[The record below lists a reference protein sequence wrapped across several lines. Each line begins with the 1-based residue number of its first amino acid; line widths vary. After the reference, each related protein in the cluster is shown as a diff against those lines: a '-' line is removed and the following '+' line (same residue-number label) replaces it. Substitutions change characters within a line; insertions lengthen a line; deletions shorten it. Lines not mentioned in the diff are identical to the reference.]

1 MDTKMNEIIKEFK
14 VKNYRQ
20 FDDFYEKTNRQVYF
34 AIIQIVKDDDIAKD
48 LMQDTYMN
56 FINKIDQFKSGGN
69 VYAYLSMIGR
79 NLSINYY
86 NRNKKEIH
94 SDDLFE
100 TIPSSEKVIEEDDS
114 DILDLLD
121 FLNDE
126 QREVVVLHTIN
137 GLKFK
142 EVARIMDKPLGTV
155 LWLHKAAIDILKT
168 KVGDIYER

>member
-14 VKNYRQ
+14 TKNYRQ
-20 FDDFYEKTNRQVYF
+20 FDDFYEKTNRQVYY

-56 FINKIDQFKSGGN
+56 FINKIDQFKLGGN

-94 SDDLFE
+94 SDELFE
-100 TIPSSEKVIEEDDS
+100 TIPSNEKVIEKDDS
-114 DILDLLD
+114 DILDLLNL
-121 FLNDE
+121 LNDD

-142 EVARIMDKPLGTV
+142 EVAKIMDKPLGTV

-168 KVGDIYER
+168 KVGDTYER

>member
-14 VKNYRQ
+14 TKNYHH
-20 FDDFYEKTNRQVYF
+20 FDDFYEKTNRQVYYS
-34 AIIQIVKDDDIAKD
+34 IIQIVKDDDIAKD

-56 FINKIDQFKSGGN
+56 FINKIDQFKLGGN

-94 SDDLFE
+94 SDELFE
-100 TIPSSEKVIEEDDS
+100 TIPSSEKVIEKDDS
-114 DILDLLD
+114 DILDLLNL
-121 FLNDE
+121 LNDD

-142 EVARIMDKPLGTV
+142 EVAKIMDKPLGTV

-168 KVGDIYER
+168 KVGDTYER

>member
-1 MDTKMNEIIKEFK
+1 MDTKMNDIIKEFK
-14 VKNYRQ
+14 AKNYRY
-20 FDDFYEKTNRQVYF
+20 FDDFYEKTNRQVYY

-56 FINKIDQFKSGGN
+56 FINKIDQFKLGGN

-94 SDDLFE
+94 SDELFE
-100 TIPSSEKVIEEDDS
+100 TIPSEEKVIEKEDS

-121 FLNDE
+121 VLNKD

-142 EVARIMDKPLGTV
+142 EVAKIMDKPLGTV

-168 KVGDIYER
+168 KVGDTYER